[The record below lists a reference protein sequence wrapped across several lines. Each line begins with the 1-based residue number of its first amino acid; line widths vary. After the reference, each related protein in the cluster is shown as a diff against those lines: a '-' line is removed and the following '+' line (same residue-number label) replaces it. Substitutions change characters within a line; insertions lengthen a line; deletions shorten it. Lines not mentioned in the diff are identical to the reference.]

1 MTEIVPLLMV
11 LTLKLFIFHFSF
23 KTRYIIIKL
32 DDCVAFISLSYD
44 HVSHVSST
52 SVARGPLVYVIDV
65 EMLPVEM
72 HDIQHIL

>member
-23 KTRYIIIKL
+23 KTRSIIIKL

>member
-1 MTEIVPLLMV
+1 MNVSH
-11 LTLKLFIFHFSF
+11 LF
-23 KTRYIIIKL
+23 
-32 DDCVAFISLSYD
+32 LSYD
-44 HVSHVSST
+44 HVSHVS

>member
-23 KTRYIIIKL
+23 KTRSIIIKL

-44 HVSHVSST
+44 HVSHVS